1 MRKGIDLATTL
12 ERIEKNFVIT
22 DPRLPDNPI
31 VRLPFKTIGFILTML
46 YKFCDLNFHHRDE
59 DARCKYVISLSVC
72 ISDICIWQL
81 FGAYRVQSRRNIG
94 KKLQVCLFINYKFP
108 LESTLVPL
116 KPECKLNFI
125 WKWHFEKIGNLNL
138 DIWNSMQWKWLLK
151 MEIEKYRSWRIQ
163 LIPPCSFVRSFGKC
177 ISATS

>member
-1 MRKGIDLATTL
+1 MDTYESDNDEERPDSLDDKVRQKEMRKGIDLATTL

-72 ISDICIWQL
+72 ISDICI
-81 FGAYRVQSRRNIG
+81 
-94 KKLQVCLFINYKFP
+94 
-108 LESTLVPL
+108 
-116 KPECKLNFI
+116 
-125 WKWHFEKIGNLNL
+125 
-138 DIWNSMQWKWLLK
+138 
-151 MEIEKYRSWRIQ
+151 
-163 LIPPCSFVRSFGKC
+163 
-177 ISATS
+177 